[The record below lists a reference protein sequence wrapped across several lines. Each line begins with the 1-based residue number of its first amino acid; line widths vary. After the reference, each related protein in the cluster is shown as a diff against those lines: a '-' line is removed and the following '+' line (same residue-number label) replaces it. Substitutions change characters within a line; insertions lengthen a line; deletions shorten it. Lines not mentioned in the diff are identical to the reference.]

1 MGENNLTPEERFERI
16 ENTLD
21 RMAAESA
28 VGRAE
33 SDARFSRIEINLEL
47 LQDFMSQSAQRFEQR
62 FEKVEAQLE
71 QLGDKL
77 DRLGDTVTK
86 LADTVVSLVRVFDNH
101 TRDGHGG
108 KRKKG

>member
-1 MGENNLTPEERFERI
+1 MTPEERFERI
-16 ENTLD
+16 EKTLE
-21 RMAAESA
+21 RSARESH
-28 VGRAE
+28 E
-33 SDARFSRIEINLEL
+33 RFKRIETNFEL

-62 FEKVEAQLE
+62 FEKVEAQLD
-71 QLGDKL
+71 QLGKTVTKVEAQL
-77 DRLGDTVTK
+77 DRLGETVNK